1 MGIAPMRR
9 QAVRSNNALVT
20 DTCVAA
26 LLRRASYGA
35 AQRGR

>member
-9 QAVRSNNALVT
+9 QSVRSNNALVT
-20 DTCVAA
+20 DVFG
-26 LLRRASYGA
+26 RRYRAFFNA

>member
-1 MGIAPMRR
+1 MMPN
-9 QAVRSNNALVT
+9 SALVT
-20 DTCVAA
+20 DAWVAA